1 MRSQTPNGQFK
12 RALTNPLLLAVII
25 LFSCS
30 HTILAQQKDGEANN
44 SESHSAPSRPAVN
57 LNYLFSNIT
66 LANGDKLEILG
77 PGSNQGIIQWNATSN
92 GAELGTTSASPLLF
106 STNGAERMRIS
117 LDGFVGIGTNNPLA
131 TLDIFTPASMVYSPT
146 ATQPARFRFI
156 NSNSTLN
163 NAAEIDLGAYD
174 SAGNAQTRVRLVA
187 ISTNNTPA
195 GTSGDFVIGLRKNGA
210 LFESARFASSGRV
223 GFGTNDPKDAFH
235 LFSTDQN
242 VGTMRVQG
250 GNTYAGFVGNWEGS
264 AMLLLTNN
272 RHPGTGHNY
281 NTAIPGSQITLG
293 LPSLPGDIGFYTT
306 TSGTVGASVELMRIR
321 SDGRVGIG
329 IGLPNYKLDVQGG
342 QVNASGGL
350 CINGDCKSAW
360 SQIGSQW
367 TTSGSNLQY
376 TNGNVG
382 IGVSNPTFRLHVGG
396 DVKVTG
402 SMTVDGNI
410 AAKYQDL
417 AEWVP
422 AAEQLAAGTVVVLDS
437 SKSNQV
443 TSSSQSYDTRVAGVI
458 SAQPGIVLG
467 EKSDSKVL
475 VATTGRV
482 LVNVD
487 ATNGPIEIG
496 DLLVTSDREGFAMKS
511 VPVEAGAARIHRPG
525 TLIGKA
531 LEPLRSGTGKILV
544 LLSLQ

>member
-1 MRSQTPNGQFK
+1 M
-12 RALTNPLLLAVII
+12 
-25 LFSCS
+25 
-30 HTILAQQKDGEANN
+30 ILAQQKDDEAPPSENN
-44 SESHSAPSRPAVN
+44 STASRPAVN
-57 LNYLFSNIT
+57 LNYLFANIT
-66 LANGDKLEILG
+66 LQNGDFLEILG
-77 PGSNQGIIQWNATSN
+77 PGSNRGIIQWNATSN

-117 LDGFVGIGTNNPLA
+117 SDGGIGIGTNNPLA
-131 TLDIFTPASMVYSPT
+131 VLDIFTPAGAVYTPT
-146 ATQPARFRFI
+146 ATSAARFRFI

-163 NAAEIDLGAYD
+163 NASEIDLGAYD

-195 GTSGDFVIGLRKNGA
+195 GTSGDFVIGLRNAGT
-210 LFESARFASSGRV
+210 LFESARFASNGRV

-235 LFSTDQN
+235 LFSTAQT
-242 VGTMRVQG
+242 VGTMRLQG
-250 GNTYAGFVGNWEGS
+250 GNTYAGFIGNWDGS
-264 AMLLLTNN
+264 AMMLLTNN
-272 RHPGTGHNY
+272 RHPGTGANY
-281 NTAIPGSQITLG
+281 NTSVPGAQITVG
-293 LPSLPGDIGFYTT
+293 VPSLPGDIAFYTT
-306 TSGTVGASVELMRIR
+306 TSGTIGNYSEVMRVR
-321 SDGRVGIG
+321 SNGRVGIG
-329 IGLPNYKLDVQGG
+329 IGLPNYQLDVQGG

-350 CINGDCKSAW
+350 CINGDCKTAW
-360 SQIGSQW
+360 SQIGGQW
-367 TTSGSNLQY
+367 TTSGSNIHY

-382 IGVSNPTFRLHVGG
+382 LGITNPTFRLHVGG
-396 DVKVTG
+396 DAKVTG
-402 SMTVDGNI
+402 SLTVDGNI

-482 LVNVD
+482 TVNVD

-511 VPVEAGAARIHRPG
+511 IPVEVGSARMHRPG

-531 LEPLRSGTGKILV
+531 LEPLRNGTGKILV